1 MLKKIALVLFAI
13 FVIIQFFRI
22 DKTNPEVIIEND
34 FINVVNPPEEI
45 ATIIKTSCYDCHSN
59 TSKYPWYSNVAP
71 ISWWLKDHINEA
83 REELNFSEWETY
95 NIAKK
100 INILEEAIEEIE
112 EGEMPL
118 YPYKISHSSAKL
130 NVNQIKLLMDF
141 LKNLK
146 INYEEEAQAYLDELN
161 KEEKKGNLRL
171 NNGSKWIAN
180 PETITGINNMIA
192 ILGNDISFENFCRH
206 LPELG
211 QSGTH
216 CIHAQPQI
224 DWIYPNMFDA
234 IIPFEDLNEAWL
246 SLPFNT
252 SKDELKHINATARK
266 ENNNPISRQSVD
278 YYLTP
283 NTIKHINEF
292 YADDFAILGY
302 KKK

>member
-192 ILGNDISFENFCRH
+192 ILGNPVEEERVILYVARGQQLMEEFKLLVANCTMTGEAHDQLHNYILPLKEKIELLSNCEDTTACDLTSLDILRFLNDFNNYFEGEKN
-206 LPELG
+206 
-211 QSGTH
+211 S
-216 CIHAQPQI
+216 
-224 DWIYPNMFDA
+224 
-234 IIPFEDLNEAWL
+234 
-246 SLPFNT
+246 
-252 SKDELKHINATARK
+252 
-266 ENNNPISRQSVD
+266 
-278 YYLTP
+278 
-283 NTIKHINEF
+283 
-292 YADDFAILGY
+292 
-302 KKK
+302 

>member
-118 YPYKISHSSAKL
+118 YSYKISHSSAKL

-192 ILGNDISFENFCRH
+192 ILGNPVEEERVILYVARGQQLMEEFKLLVANCTMTGEAHDQLHNYISPLKEKIELLSNCEDTTACDLTSLDILRFLNDFNNYFEGEKN
-206 LPELG
+206 
-211 QSGTH
+211 S
-216 CIHAQPQI
+216 
-224 DWIYPNMFDA
+224 
-234 IIPFEDLNEAWL
+234 
-246 SLPFNT
+246 
-252 SKDELKHINATARK
+252 
-266 ENNNPISRQSVD
+266 
-278 YYLTP
+278 
-283 NTIKHINEF
+283 
-292 YADDFAILGY
+292 
-302 KKK
+302 

>member
-192 ILGNDISFENFCRH
+192 ILGNPVEEERVILYVARGQQLMEEFKLLVANCTMTGEAHDQLHNYISPLKEKIELLSNCEDTTACDLTSLDILRFLNDFNNYFEGEKN
-206 LPELG
+206 
-211 QSGTH
+211 S
-216 CIHAQPQI
+216 
-224 DWIYPNMFDA
+224 
-234 IIPFEDLNEAWL
+234 
-246 SLPFNT
+246 
-252 SKDELKHINATARK
+252 
-266 ENNNPISRQSVD
+266 
-278 YYLTP
+278 
-283 NTIKHINEF
+283 
-292 YADDFAILGY
+292 
-302 KKK
+302 

>member
-192 ILGNDISFENFCRH
+192 ILGNPVEEERVILYVARGQQLMEEFKLLVANCTMTGEAHDQLHNYISPLKEKTELLSNCEDTTACDLTSLDILRFLNDFNNYFEGEKN
-206 LPELG
+206 
-211 QSGTH
+211 S
-216 CIHAQPQI
+216 
-224 DWIYPNMFDA
+224 
-234 IIPFEDLNEAWL
+234 
-246 SLPFNT
+246 
-252 SKDELKHINATARK
+252 
-266 ENNNPISRQSVD
+266 
-278 YYLTP
+278 
-283 NTIKHINEF
+283 
-292 YADDFAILGY
+292 
-302 KKK
+302 